1 MSFELPTIKWHDA
14 TGRVKA
20 EVKPLVSDVE
30 TRIACVRR
38 LLDNR
43 RNLGNDVVAAN
54 KSFEAG
60 KLPQRIISNFCCVN
74 LTFIGNRIHKY
85 PFPLFLRQFCMF
97 FLLRNCDF
105 IFLK

>member
-60 KLPQRIISNFCCVN
+60 KLRQRIISNFCCVN
-74 LTFIGNRIHKY
+74 LTFIGNRIHEY
-85 PFPLFLRQFCMF
+85 PFPLFVCFSCYVIMILYF
-97 FLLRNCDF
+97 
-105 IFLK
+105 

>member
-60 KLPQRIISNFCCVN
+60 KLRQRIILNFCCAN
-74 LTFIGNRIHKY
+74 LTFILATEYASTRSRFSSVNFVYFSCYVIMILY
-85 PFPLFLRQFCMF
+85 F
-97 FLLRNCDF
+97 
-105 IFLK
+105 